1 MSNSTVLYEFEDIL
15 FLHSN
20 TADPPLLSNSS
31 DTGNAS
37 VLFDLQEV
45 ASAVATFLRNSFF
58 RVKVEISNLCDRGV
72 PIFGN
77 KEQFQKV
84 LTSVISCM
92 GKTMTFGSE
101 VINVIIHELRRPTD
115 ANFLPSGKKFLGE
128 NDAEMVRS
136 KYIAV
141 SVKRMLTPFEGRPS
155 SDGRDGK
162 GDVSYYD
169 GGVIVK
175 VSPAMSVIYL
185 LKSEND

>member
-1 MSNSTVLYEFEDIL
+1 MSNSTVLYEFEDLL

-58 RVKVEISNLCDRGV
+58 RVRVEISNLCDRGV

-185 LKSEND
+185 LKSESD

>member
-1 MSNSTVLYEFEDIL
+1 MSNGIILNELDFLY
-15 FLHSN
+15 LHGD
-20 TADPPLLSNSS
+20 TDDPLLLTGRS
-31 DTGNAS
+31 DTENAS

-45 ASAVATFLRNSFF
+45 ASAVATFLRSSFF
-58 RVKVEISNLCDRGV
+58 RIKVEISNLCDRGV

-92 GKTMTFGSE
+92 EKTMAFGGE

-115 ANFLPSGKKFLGE
+115 ATFLPAGKKFLEE
-128 NDAEMVRS
+128 NDAEKLRS
-136 KYIAV
+136 KYVAV

-162 GDVSYYD
+162 GEVSYYD

-175 VSPAMSVIYL
+175 VSPARSVIYL